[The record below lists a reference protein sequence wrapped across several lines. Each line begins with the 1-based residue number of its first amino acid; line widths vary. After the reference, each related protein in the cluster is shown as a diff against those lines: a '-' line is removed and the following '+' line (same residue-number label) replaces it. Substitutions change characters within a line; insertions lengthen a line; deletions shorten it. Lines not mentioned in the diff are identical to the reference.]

1 MLARESAF
9 AQRHLVRNPSL
20 AGHPNRL
27 VVRFALLVGEV
38 EHPGREDSPSC
49 HRRVGG

>member
-9 AQRHLVRNPSL
+9 AQRRLARNPGL

-27 VVRFALLVGEV
+27 VVRFGLVVGEV
-38 EHPGREDSPSC
+38 EHPGREDSPSR
-49 HRRVGG
+49 HRRIGG